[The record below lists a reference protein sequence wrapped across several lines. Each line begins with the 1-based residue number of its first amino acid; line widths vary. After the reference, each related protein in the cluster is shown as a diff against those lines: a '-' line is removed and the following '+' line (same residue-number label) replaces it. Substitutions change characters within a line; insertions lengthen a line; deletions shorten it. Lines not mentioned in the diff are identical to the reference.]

1 MTDEGFIDRKIDNR
15 RAKSNFSFVLA
26 VAIIAIVMGVG
37 GFFVGRI
44 FSGWDG
50 NILNLITFKTHS
62 PSTSQQKKTNQKK
75 INTPETVGAG
85 KTAAEQI
92 QQIQQIQ
99 QIPQIPRG
107 EQKGGSAKN
116 RAEEDEAKIKPGI
129 IFLEPFTV
137 NLNDPF
143 GRRYAEVAVNLV
155 IDDKIMV
162 NKITENELMIPRV
175 RDEIFMI
182 ISGKSYADLKST
194 SGKVTLKEEIM
205 IRVNEI
211 LKDEF
216 KREPVIQ
223 VLFTRF
229 LIQ

>member
-1 MTDEGFIDRKIDNR
+1 MADVGFIERKSDNR
-15 RAKSNFSFVLA
+15 RAKSNFPFVL
-26 VAIIAIVMGVG
+26 VFAIIAVIMGIG
-37 GFFVGRI
+37 GFFVGRT
-44 FSGWDG
+44 FTGWNG
-50 NILNLITFKTHS
+50 NISNKNISKTQTS
-62 PSTSQQKKTNQKK
+62 TTSQQKKADQKK
-75 INTPETVGAG
+75 INTPVTVG
-85 KTAAEQI
+85 KT
-92 QQIQQIQ
+92 
-99 QIPQIPRG
+99 G
-107 EQKGGSAKN
+107 V
-116 RAEEDEAKIKPGI
+116 EEDNAKLKPGI

-155 IDDKIMV
+155 LDDKIMV
-162 NKITENELMIPRV
+162 NKITENELMIPRI
-175 RDEIFMI
+175 RDEVFMI

-216 KREPVIQ
+216 KKEPVIQ